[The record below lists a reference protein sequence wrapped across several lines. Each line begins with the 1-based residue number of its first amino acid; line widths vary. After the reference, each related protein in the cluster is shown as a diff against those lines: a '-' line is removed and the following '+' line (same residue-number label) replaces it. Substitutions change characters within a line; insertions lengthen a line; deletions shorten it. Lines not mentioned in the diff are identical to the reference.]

1 MRRVVPAVGLFLL
14 APLVAEF
21 LLGDVPVTAIVALAL
36 LSPIYGGGALL
47 IREVCRRAGW
57 GWPSIATLA
66 LAYGLVEE
74 GVATQSLFNPHYA
87 DKHLL
92 SYGHID
98 ALGMG
103 ASWTVFV
110 LVLHMVWS
118 IGVPIAVA
126 ELLTPGRRT
135 TPWLGRV
142 GLAVTAVLYAVGL
155 AVIGVSTYGQSR
167 FMASAGQLAGVVV
180 AAAALVV
187 LAVVLGRRR
196 TRRQPHASW
205 VPRPAVLVVA
215 SAFVTSE
222 VTAHWYLSKDH
233 MSSWLYVG
241 LVLVAVAVTVSILVV
256 LSRRAGWRPA
266 HQLALVA
273 GALVTYAWEGFV
285 TSHMLFPA
293 SPTVQLVSHV
303 VFALGALVLI
313 VVTAVRLRRP
323 ATPTHAAPVP
333 TASPV
338 RQGGR

>member
-1 MRRVVPAVGLFLL
+1 MRRVVPAIGLFLL

-21 LLGDVPVTAIVALAL
+21 LLGDVPITAIVALAL

-66 LAYGLVEE
+66 LAYGLIEE

-87 DKHLL
+87 GKHLL
-92 SYGHID
+92 SYGHLG

-118 IGVPIAVA
+118 ISVPIAVV
-126 ELLTPGRRT
+126 ELLARDRRT

-155 AVIGVSTYGQSR
+155 ALIGVSTHAQSR

-187 LAVVLGRRR
+187 VAVVLGRRR
-196 TRRQPHASW
+196 TRHQPRAGR
-205 VPRPAVLVVA
+205 VPRTASLFAA
-215 SAFVTSE
+215 SAFVTSG
-222 VTAHWYLSKDH
+222 VTALWYLAKDH
-233 MSSWLYVG
+233 MSSWLYVV
-241 LVLVAVAVTVSILVV
+241 LLLVAAAVTVPVLAA

-266 HQLALVA
+266 HQLALAA

-293 SPTVQLVSHV
+293 SPAVQLVSHV
-303 VFALGALVLI
+303 VVALGALVLI
-313 VVTAVRLRRP
+313 VVTAVRLRRSGAP
-323 ATPTHAAPVP
+323 SDAAPVP
-333 TASPV
+333 TAPPV